1 MLLTAGAVSVYGGFH
16 LLRYDYA
23 YSRLT
28 DLCSYWGKSN
38 KEYFSIP
45 PEEVKRELENCVKL
59 KPYSPFPWTQAANF
73 MQSRGYLD
81 AAEEYYTKARE
92 LSPQAAFVYYRLFL
106 IQQAQGRE
114 AEAQQNL
121 EIAIKL
127 FPNNE
132 EYRNKKAAP
141 PKPLG
146 PLKD

>member
-1 MLLTAGAVSVYGGFH
+1 
-16 LLRYDYA
+16 
-23 YSRLT
+23 
-28 DLCSYWGKSN
+28 
-38 KEYFSIP
+38 
-45 PEEVKRELENCVKL
+45 
-59 KPYSPFPWTQAANF
+59 
-73 MQSRGYLD
+73 
-81 AAEEYYTKARE
+81 
-92 LSPQAAFVYYRLFL
+92 L